1 MKNVCSEL
9 ESLSNKSLVFRA
21 SYAVYLIFLLGF
33 LLFSNQSTQSP
44 NWNTFSAS
52 WSYIEIAKLFKYKKR
67 IFADPILVNKGA
79 MRAAEVIKIGIS
91 ISFELENWERENKL
105 LNNDPQHLQYYQ
117 GSCQQLHAWSPKEWD
132 FLSPSIPDI
141 HAEIHEFSDMESDI
155 ITITIQLE
163 TKKKNNI
170 VL

>member
-1 MKNVCSEL
+1 MTCIA
-9 ESLSNKSLVFRA
+9 R
-21 SYAVYLIFLLGF
+21 
-33 LLFSNQSTQSP
+33 
-44 NWNTFSAS
+44 
-52 WSYIEIAKLFKYKKR
+52 YILDNMWWITHPKFPRQYQCITCIRPFKKRIQFKYKKR

-117 GSCQQLHAWSPKEWD
+117 GSCQQLHAWSPNEWD

-141 HAEIHEFSDMESDI
+141 HAEIHGFYNMESDI